1 MDRTQKKI
9 PENTEKKQESTR
21 YKKGQSGNPAGRP
34 RGSRNKATLASE
46 ILLEGDAENI
56 TRKLI
61 ELALDGN
68 MMAIKLC
75 INLYHQ
81 ARKGRLINLRLPT
94 LKSPKD
100 STRAVAGIFKATISG
115 EITTSEGEGLS
126 NIVADYNKCYELQE
140 MDERLREVEEAQNNY
155 EAEL

>member
-9 PENTEKKQESTR
+9 PENTEKKQGSTR
-21 YKKGQSGNPAGRP
+21 FKKGQSGNPAGRP
-34 RGSRNKATLASE
+34 RGSRNKATQASE

-61 ELALDGN
+61 ELALGGN
-68 MMAIKLC
+68 MIAIKLC

-81 ARKGRLINLRLPT
+81 TMKGRLISLSLPA

-100 STRAVAGIFKATISG
+100 STRVVAAIFKASTSG
-115 EITTSEGEGLS
+115 EITISEAEELS
-126 NIVADYNKCYELQE
+126 NIVMNYNKCYELQDL
-140 MDERLREVEEAQNNY
+140 DERLREVEETQNNY